1 MQNDEKYLLFVEY
14 NDRIISAVYRLQEKK
29 TDYPGTSQCL
39 LADGTKFLKNK
50 ERKK

>member
-29 TDYPGTSQCL
+29 DRLPGYQPMSF
-39 LADGTKFLKNK
+39 GRWHKIF
-50 ERKK
+50 KK